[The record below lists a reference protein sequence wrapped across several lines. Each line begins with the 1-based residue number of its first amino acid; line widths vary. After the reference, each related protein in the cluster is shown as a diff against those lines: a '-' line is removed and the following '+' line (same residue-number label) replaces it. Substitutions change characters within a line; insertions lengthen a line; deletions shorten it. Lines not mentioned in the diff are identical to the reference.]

1 MSTKSIPKVK
11 LNEPEHGS
19 TMILFIGDF
28 NPPTMDHFRVIEAL
42 LKRPDIKGIWL
53 CPLYVSENEHVK
65 AMVNML
71 ALDFSIQG
79 KQVVSC
85 SVALNLGIKDAKGV
99 LEKIRTLYPFFNFQL
114 ATIAPLSVL
123 DYRHTFFVKIG
134 SAHVT
139 EPQGTIGIN
148 LQQVL
153 PVPDDVLVRLKNSE
167 DVSRHFPKSIWM
179 YLQKHKL
186 YR

>member
-1 MSTKSIPKVK
+1 
-11 LNEPEHGS
+11 
-19 TMILFIGDF
+19 
-28 NPPTMDHFRVIEAL
+28 
-42 LKRPDIKGIWL
+42 
-53 CPLYVSENEHVK
+53 
-65 AMVNML
+65 MVNML

-85 SVALNLGIKDAKGV
+85 SVALNLKIKDAKGV

-167 DVSRHFPKSIWM
+167 DVSRHFVKSVWSYI
-179 YLQKHKL
+179 QKHKL